1 MTKTTAKLARFDKKI
16 TQKLDDESGKGK
28 SALYGGFTD
37 QNTIDF
43 VKNRYIVL
51 RDFIPKEIITMTLD
65 AWKVIERNPEQHK
78 LYFHLEEDIIHD
90 SPPASLK
97 KSHGSYCFPP
107 AVALHHWLRNALR
120 DVLDIR
126 LKETYSYTRKYERG
140 AYLKA
145 HTDRPSCEISTTV
158 CLDYK
163 TDDNTPWKVWGNGTQ
178 NWILRKQ
185 FQEDI
190 WNEVQNIPHH
200 QRKKNGSV
208 QIALEVGDVLV
219 YQGPNM
225 VHWRDYLL
233 GDYSYHMFLHFHNSS
248 GQMQSMDDSRY
259 DMSMTELGDFR
270 GSSKR
275 RYGNKYEGMGVAGE
289 PRASLDFD
297 GRRNRYDTTA
307 EKDGAIEKKM
317 FDKFQESYETYHPEE
332 LAEYV
337 NCYDWDKAT
346 K

>member
-1 MTKTTAKLARFDKKI
+1 MTKTNAKLARFDKKI
-16 TQKLDDESGKGK
+16 TQKLEVEYSKDKT
-28 SALYGGFTD
+28 ALYGGFTD

-43 VKNRYIVL
+43 VENRYVVL
-51 RDFIPKEIITMTLD
+51 KDFIPKEIITMTLD
-65 AWKVIERNPEQHK
+65 AWKVIERNPDQNK
-78 LYFHLEEDIIHD
+78 LYFHREDDIIHNSPKD
-90 SPPASLK
+90 SLQ
-97 KSHGSYCFPP
+97 KSYGSYCFPP

-120 DVLDIR
+120 DALDLR

-158 CLDYK
+158 CLDYR

-178 NWILRKQ
+178 NWIKRKQ

-225 VHWRDYLL
+225 CHWRDYLL

-248 GQMQSMDDSRY
+248 GQIREMDDATY
-259 DMSMTELGDFR
+259 EMTWDEYTGMNH
-270 GSSKR
+270 K
-275 RYGNKYEGMGVAGE
+275 RYGKTMERMGINGE
-289 PRASLDFD
+289 PRAALDFD

-307 EKDGAIEKKM
+307 EKDGAVEKKM
-317 FDKFQESYETYHPEE
+317 FEKFQDTFETYPPDE

-337 NCYDWDKAT
+337 NAYDWQRWK